1 MDRGDAYRE
10 KGDLSKAMEDYKK
23 ALTLNPGDER
33 KARIENALSNAYVD
47 RSVDQKEASAELAD
61 YDEALRINPNNVVG
75 LNNRGAVYTLKE
87 EYDRA
92 VPGSGP
98 RHQAEARL
106 RQSLSQS
113 RRCLPGKG

>member
-47 RSVDQKEASAELAD
+47 RSVDQKEASAELP
-61 YDEALRINPNNVVG
+61 IM
-75 LNNRGAVYTLKE
+75 T
-87 EYDRA
+87 
-92 VPGSGP
+92 
-98 RHQAEARL
+98 
-106 RQSLSQS
+106 
-113 RRCLPGKG
+113 RRCGSNPTTSSASITGVRSIL

>member
-23 ALTLNPGDER
+23 ALTLNPSDER

-47 RSVDQKEASAELAD
+47 RGVDQKEASAELAD

-75 LNNRGAVYTLKE
+75 LNTRILQ
-87 EYDRA
+87 
-92 VPGSGP
+92 PGVEGF
-98 RHQAEARL
+98 ARPHRL
-106 RQSLSQS
+106 PSDSS
-113 RRCLPGKG
+113 LPGLACPLA